1 MGRKELRFTLEGH
14 LDTLRRNLDA
24 VPREVLKTQYRKPYN
39 ALLQD
44 IRTAATGYVKEIVLG
59 DLRIRSPFLK
69 EATPIIQ
76 TAIDQ
81 SGLLKVISEAAYIHP
96 DINEIDRLAG
106 ALKEEVIKS
115 LQPFY
120 KRHTL
125 PCLNP
130 NMEEAQGSSTYF
142 NEAAGCIFRNHSW
155 HPLPEHAM
163 IIELRIKGNKQ

>member
-1 MGRKELRFTLEGH
+1 MGGKELRLTLEGH

-130 NMEEAQGSSTYF
+130 NMDEVQGSPTYF
-142 NEAAGCIFRNHSW
+142 NEATGCILRNHSW
-155 HPLPEHAM
+155 HPLPDHAM
-163 IIELRIKGNKQ
+163 IIELRIKENKQ